1 MTHFSPIK
9 KTTSPLLSKEPHYVV
24 HELITKMIGYFS
36 SKYKQQVVYYQHR
49 R

>member
-9 KTTSPLLSKEPHYVV
+9 KMTRPLLSKEPHYVV
-24 HELITKMIGYFS
+24 HELIIKMIGYFP
-36 SKYKQQVVYYQHR
+36 SKYKRQVVYYQHR